1 MLKNR
6 CGIEEGREGI
16 QRATEKEIAFH
27 VIVHPHPNP
36 PPSRGRE
43 YVNVIN
49 KYPPSPGANPY
60 PQIEGRLG
68 MVALEKA
75 LGVSL

>member
-1 MLKNR
+1 MNQVTTPTLTLPRQGGGDFK
-6 CGIEEGREGI
+6 G
-16 QRATEKEIAFH
+16 ALLF
-27 VIVHPHPNP
+27 PL
-36 PPSRGRE
+36 
-43 YVNVIN
+43 
-49 KYPPSPGANPY
+49 PGANPY

>member
-1 MLKNR
+1 MLKDLKK
-6 CGIEEGREGI
+6 G
-16 QRATEKEIAFH
+16 

-36 PPSRGRE
+36 PPSR
-43 YVNVIN
+43 
-49 KYPPSPGANPY
+49 ANPY